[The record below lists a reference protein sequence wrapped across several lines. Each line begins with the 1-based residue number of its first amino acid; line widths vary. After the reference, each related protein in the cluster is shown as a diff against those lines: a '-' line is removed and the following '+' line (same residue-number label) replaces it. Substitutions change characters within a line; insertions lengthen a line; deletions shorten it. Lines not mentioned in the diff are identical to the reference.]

1 MVSAKLE
8 LSYESLK
15 SKFSLIHFA
24 YNLMIGYSKNYPRV
38 LFDKK
43 KKTPELKF
51 NSRLALD

>member
-15 SKFSLIHFA
+15 SIFSLIHFA

-38 LFDKK
+38 LLIKRK
-43 KKTPELKF
+43 RHP
-51 NSRLALD
+51 S